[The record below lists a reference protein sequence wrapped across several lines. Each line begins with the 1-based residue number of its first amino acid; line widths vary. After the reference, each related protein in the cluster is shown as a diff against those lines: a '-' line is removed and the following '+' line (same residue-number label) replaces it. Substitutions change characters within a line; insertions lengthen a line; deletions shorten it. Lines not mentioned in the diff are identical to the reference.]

1 MQILMQ
7 MQICRCRYWC
17 WCRCRWYKSGH
28 TEATATRLLESI
40 ADMCIFTDMMQMQ
53 DIDSDAE
60 TDTTEYAFAYI
71 HSDADAN
78 ANINTER
85 NANTSLLD
93 WDELSSMRLYRLLM
107 RRWKP
112 CRWECYPLTMHPCR
126 CIMRTLNQ
134 ASTCARREDCL
145 LATSSRESR
154 SSGGSVSELSVG
166 GDLQG
171 CKLQLVTG

>member
-1 MQILMQ
+1 MQILML

-28 TEATATRLLESI
+28 TEATATRLSESI

-85 NANTSLLD
+85 NANTSLID

-134 ASTCARREDCL
+134 ASTCARRKDCL
-145 LATSSRESR
+145 LATSNRAGAQESQFPSCQLEATCR
-154 SSGGSVSELSVG
+154 VVSYNL
-166 GDLQG
+166 
-171 CKLQLVTG
+171 